1 MKKNF
6 LFKFS
11 AIAMSLILIAC
22 GGSTSEDVVET
33 ETTAIESEESL
44 NVVVTTPM
52 LGEFVK
58 QVAGDSVV
66 LDVLMPAEADPHTY
80 DPSPQ
85 DAAKISDADIVLYV
99 GIKYET
105 SSLLKLIENTAST
118 NATLLEIGEEIDP
131 IEFKDGEHDHGN
143 HDDHDEEGHDDDKD
157 HDHDDEDGHDDHDDE
172 DGHDD
177 HDEEGHDDDKDH
189 DHDDEDGHDDHDE
202 EGHDDEDGHDD
213 HDEEGHDDDKDH
225 DHDDED
231 GHDDHDDEGHEGHEG
246 HDHGSED
253 PHFWFDPV
261 RVAMA
266 VEVIKDS
273 LVSLDPANTS
283 TYEANADNFIS
294 ELTDLDAQVKELIES
309 VSEDNRKIVTTH
321 EALGYLE
328 ARYGIEVFAT
338 IIPSLTTTDEISP
351 SQIADVIDVIED
363 NNIKVL
369 FVESEA
375 PSVYAETVAAEAGIT
390 AVTGLYV
397 ETLKDGQTYSDFLI
411 SNVTLIVESLNSAG
425 EG

>member
-6 LFKFS
+6 LFRLS
-11 AIAMSLILIAC
+11 AIAMSLILVAC
-22 GGSTSEDVVET
+22 GGSTSEDVVEN

-66 LDVLMPAEADPHTY
+66 LDILMPAEADPHTY

-85 DAAKISDADIVLYV
+85 DAAKIADADIVLYV

-131 IEFKDGEHDHGN
+131 IEFKDGEHDHG
-143 HDDHDEEGHDDDKD
+143 HDDHDEDGHDDDKD
-157 HDHDDEDGHDDHDDE
+157 
-172 DGHDD
+172 
-177 HDEEGHDDDKDH
+177 
-189 DHDDEDGHDDHDE
+189 
-202 EGHDDEDGHDD
+202 
-213 HDEEGHDDDKDH
+213 
-225 DHDDED
+225 
-231 GHDDHDDEGHEGHEG
+231 GHEGHEG

-294 ELTDLDAQVKELIES
+294 ELTDLDAQVKALIES

-338 IIPSLTTTDEISP
+338 IIPSLSTADEISP

-375 PSVYAETVAAEAGIT
+375 PSVYAETVVAEAGIT

>member
-66 LDVLMPAEADPHTY
+66 LNILMPAEANPHTY

-85 DAAKISDADIVLYV
+85 DAAKIADADIVLYV

-131 IEFKDGEHDHGN
+131 IEFKDGEHDHGQM

-157 HDHDDEDGHDDHDDE
+157 HDHDDE

-202 EGHDDEDGHDD
+202 
-213 HDEEGHDDDKDH
+213 
-225 DHDDED
+225 
-231 GHDDHDDEGHEGHEG
+231 
-246 HDHGSED
+246 
-253 PHFWFDPV
+253 
-261 RVAMA
+261 
-266 VEVIKDS
+266 
-273 LVSLDPANTS
+273 
-283 TYEANADNFIS
+283 
-294 ELTDLDAQVKELIES
+294 
-309 VSEDNRKIVTTH
+309 
-321 EALGYLE
+321 
-328 ARYGIEVFAT
+328 
-338 IIPSLTTTDEISP
+338 
-351 SQIADVIDVIED
+351 
-363 NNIKVL
+363 
-369 FVESEA
+369 
-375 PSVYAETVAAEAGIT
+375 
-390 AVTGLYV
+390 
-397 ETLKDGQTYSDFLI
+397 
-411 SNVTLIVESLNSAG
+411 
-425 EG
+425 

>member
-66 LDVLMPAEADPHTY
+66 LNILMPAEANPHTY

-85 DAAKISDADIVLYV
+85 DAAKIADADIVFYV

-143 HDDHDEEGHDDDKD
+143 HDDHDEEG
-157 HDHDDEDGHDDHDDE
+157 HDDE

-231 GHDDHDDEGHEGHEG
+231 GHDDHDEEGHEGHEG

-294 ELTDLDAQVKELIES
+294 ELTDLDAQVKALIES

-338 IIPSLTTTDEISP
+338 IIPSLSTADEISP

>member
-66 LDVLMPAEADPHTY
+66 LNILMPAEANPHTY

-85 DAAKISDADIVLYV
+85 DAAKIADADIVFYV

-131 IEFKDGEHDHGN
+131 IEFKDGEHGHGH
-143 HDDHDEEGHDDDKD
+143 HDDHDEEGHDD
-157 HDHDDEDGHDDHDDE
+157 
-172 DGHDD
+172 
-177 HDEEGHDDDKDH
+177 HDE
-189 DHDDEDGHDDHDE
+189 
-202 EGHDDEDGHDD
+202 
-213 HDEEGHDDDKDH
+213 
-225 DHDDED
+225 
-231 GHDDHDDEGHEGHEG
+231 EGHEGHEG

-294 ELTDLDAQVKELIES
+294 ELTDLDAQVKALVES

-338 IIPSLTTTDEISP
+338 IIPSLSTADEISP

>member
-6 LFKFS
+6 LFRLS
-11 AIAMSLILIAC
+11 AIAMSLILVAC
-22 GGSTSEDVVET
+22 GGSTSEDVVEN

-66 LDVLMPAEADPHTY
+66 LDILMPAEADPHTY

-85 DAAKISDADIVLYV
+85 DAAKIADADIVLYV

-131 IEFKDGEHDHGN
+131 IEFIDGERDHGH

-177 HDEEGHDDDKDH
+177 HDEEGHDD
-189 DHDDEDGHDDHDE
+189 EDGHDDHDE
-202 EGHDDEDGHDD
+202 
-213 HDEEGHDDDKDH
+213 
-225 DHDDED
+225 
-231 GHDDHDDEGHEGHEG
+231 EGHEGHEG

-273 LVSLDPANTS
+273 LVSLDPANSS

-328 ARYGIEVFAT
+328 ARYGIEIFAT
-338 IIPSLTTTDEISP
+338 IIPSLSTADEISP

-375 PSVYAETVAAEAGIT
+375 PSVYAETVVAEAGIT

>member
-6 LFKFS
+6 LFRLS
-11 AIAMSLILIAC
+11 AIAMSLILVAC
-22 GGSTSEDVVET
+22 GGSTSEDVVEN

-66 LDVLMPAEADPHTY
+66 LDILMPAEADPHTY

-85 DAAKISDADIVLYV
+85 DAAKIADADIVLYV

-157 HDHDDEDGHDDHDDE
+157 HDHDDE
-172 DGHDD
+172 
-177 HDEEGHDDDKDH
+177 EGHD

-213 HDEEGHDDDKDH
+213 HDE
-225 DHDDED
+225 
-231 GHDDHDDEGHEGHEG
+231 EGHEGHEG

-328 ARYGIEVFAT
+328 ARYGIEIFAT
-338 IIPSLTTTDEISP
+338 IIPSLSTADEISP

-375 PSVYAETVAAEAGIT
+375 PSVYAETVVTEAGIT

>member
-6 LFKFS
+6 LFRLS
-11 AIAMSLILIAC
+11 AIAMSLILVAC
-22 GGSTSEDVVET
+22 GGSTSEDVVEN

-66 LDVLMPAEADPHTY
+66 LDILMPAEADPHTY

-85 DAAKISDADIVLYV
+85 DAAKIADADIVLYV

-143 HDDHDEEGHDDDKD
+143 HDDHDE
-157 HDHDDEDGHDDHDDE
+157 
-172 DGHDD
+172 
-177 HDEEGHDDDKDH
+177 
-189 DHDDEDGHDDHDE
+189 
-202 EGHDDEDGHDD
+202 
-213 HDEEGHDDDKDH
+213 
-225 DHDDED
+225 
-231 GHDDHDDEGHEGHEG
+231 EGHEGHEG

-294 ELTDLDAQVKELIES
+294 ELTDLDAQVKALIES

-338 IIPSLTTTDEISP
+338 IIPSLSTADEISP

>member
-6 LFKFS
+6 LFRLS
-11 AIAMSLILIAC
+11 AIAMSLILVAC
-22 GGSTSEDVVET
+22 GGSTSEDVVEN

-66 LDVLMPAEADPHTY
+66 LDILMPAEADPHTY

-85 DAAKISDADIVLYV
+85 DAAKIADADIVLYV

-131 IEFKDGEHDHGN
+131 IEFIDGERDHGH
-143 HDDHDEEGHDDDKD
+143 HDDHDEEGHDDEDGHDDHDEEEGHDDDKD
-157 HDHDDEDGHDDHDDE
+157 HDHDDEDGHDDH
-172 DGHDD
+172 
-177 HDEEGHDDDKDH
+177 
-189 DHDDEDGHDDHDE
+189 
-202 EGHDDEDGHDD
+202 
-213 HDEEGHDDDKDH
+213 
-225 DHDDED
+225 DED

-273 LVSLDPANTS
+273 LVSLDPANSS

-328 ARYGIEVFAT
+328 ARYGIEIFAT
-338 IIPSLTTTDEISP
+338 IIPSLSTADEISP

-375 PSVYAETVAAEAGIT
+375 PSVYAETVVAEAGIT

>member
-6 LFKFS
+6 LFRLS
-11 AIAMSLILIAC
+11 AIAMSLILVAC
-22 GGSTSEDVVET
+22 GGSTSEDVVEN
-33 ETTAIESEESL
+33 ETTSIQSEESL
-44 NVVVTTPM
+44 KVVVTTPM

-58 QVAGDSVV
+58 QVAGENIT
-66 LDVLMPAEADPHTY
+66 LDILMSPGVNPHTY
-80 DPSPQ
+80 EPSPL
-85 DAAKISDADIVLYV
+85 DASKIADADIVFYI

-118 NATLLEIGEEIDP
+118 DTTLIEVGEEIDP
-131 IEFKDGEHDHGN
+131 IEFKDGEHDHG
-143 HDDHDEEGHDDDKD
+143 HDDH
-157 HDHDDEDGHDDHDDE
+157 DE

-177 HDEEGHDDDKDH
+177 HDEDGHDDH
-189 DHDDEDGHDDHDE
+189 DEDGHDDHDE
-202 EGHDDEDGHDD
+202 DGHDD
-213 HDEEGHDDDKDH
+213 HDEDGHDDDKD
-225 DHDDED
+225 
-231 GHDDHDDEGHEGHEG
+231 GHEGHEG

-273 LVSLDPANTS
+273 LVSLDPANSS

-309 VSEDNRKIVTTH
+309 VPEDSRKIVTTH
-321 EALGYLE
+321 ESLGYLE

-338 IIPSLTTTDEISP
+338 IVPSLDSSDEISP
-351 SQIADVIDVIED
+351 SQIAGVIEVIED
-363 NNIKVL
+363 NDIKIL

-375 PSVYAETVAAEAGIT
+375 PSVYAETVAAEAGII
-390 AVTGLYV
+390 AVTGLNV

>member
-6 LFKFS
+6 LFRLS
-11 AIAMSLILIAC
+11 AIAMSLILVAC
-22 GGSTSEDVVET
+22 GGSTSEDVVEN

-66 LDVLMPAEADPHTY
+66 LDILMPAEADPHTY

-85 DAAKISDADIVLYV
+85 DAAKIADADIVLYV

-131 IEFKDGEHDHGN
+131 IEFIDGERDHGHHDDHDEDG

-177 HDEEGHDDDKDH
+177 HDEEGHDD
-189 DHDDEDGHDDHDE
+189 EDGHDDHDE
-202 EGHDDEDGHDD
+202 
-213 HDEEGHDDDKDH
+213 
-225 DHDDED
+225 
-231 GHDDHDDEGHEGHEG
+231 EGHEGHEG

-328 ARYGIEVFAT
+328 ARYGIEIFAT
-338 IIPSLTTTDEISP
+338 IIPSLSTADEISP

-375 PSVYAETVAAEAGIT
+375 PSVYAETVVAEAGIT

>member
-6 LFKFS
+6 LFRLS
-11 AIAMSLILIAC
+11 AIAMSLILVAC
-22 GGSTSEDVVET
+22 GGSTSEDVVEN

-66 LDVLMPAEADPHTY
+66 LDILMPAEADPHTY

-85 DAAKISDADIVLYV
+85 DAAKIADADIVLYV

-143 HDDHDEEGHDDDKD
+143 HDDHDEEGHDD
-157 HDHDDEDGHDDHDDE
+157 
-172 DGHDD
+172 
-177 HDEEGHDDDKDH
+177 
-189 DHDDEDGHDDHDE
+189 EDGHDDHDE

-231 GHDDHDDEGHEGHEG
+231 GHDDHDEEGHEGHEG

-273 LVSLDPANTS
+273 LVSLDPANSS

-338 IIPSLTTTDEISP
+338 IIPSLSTADEISP

>member
-6 LFKFS
+6 LFRLS
-11 AIAMSLILIAC
+11 AIAMSLILVAC
-22 GGSTSEDVVET
+22 GGSTSEDVVEN

-66 LDVLMPAEADPHTY
+66 LDILMPAEADPHTY

-85 DAAKISDADIVLYV
+85 DAAKIADADIVLYV

-157 HDHDDEDGHDDHDDE
+157 HDHDDEDGH
-172 DGHDD
+172 
-177 HDEEGHDDDKDH
+177 
-189 DHDDEDGHDDHDE
+189 
-202 EGHDDEDGHDD
+202 
-213 HDEEGHDDDKDH
+213 
-225 DHDDED
+225 
-231 GHDDHDDEGHEGHEG
+231 EG

-294 ELTDLDAQVKELIES
+294 ELTDLDAQVKALIES

-328 ARYGIEVFAT
+328 ARYGIEIFAT
-338 IIPSLTTTDEISP
+338 IIPSLSTADEISP

>member
-66 LDVLMPAEADPHTY
+66 LNILMPAEANPHTY

-85 DAAKISDADIVLYV
+85 DAAKIADADIVFYV

-143 HDDHDEEGHDDDKD
+143 HDDHDEEGHDD
-157 HDHDDEDGHDDHDDE
+157 E

-189 DHDDEDGHDDHDE
+189 DHDDEDGHDDHDDEDGHDDHDE

-231 GHDDHDDEGHEGHEG
+231 GHDDHDEEGHEGHEG

-294 ELTDLDAQVKELIES
+294 ELTDLDAQVKALIES

-338 IIPSLTTTDEISP
+338 IIPSLSTADEISP

>member
-6 LFKFS
+6 LFRLS
-11 AIAMSLILIAC
+11 AIAMSLILVAC
-22 GGSTSEDVVET
+22 GGSTSEDVVEN

-66 LDVLMPAEADPHTY
+66 LDILMPAEADPHTY

-85 DAAKISDADIVLYV
+85 DAAKIADADIVLYV

-131 IEFKDGEHDHGN
+131 IEFIDGERDHGH

-177 HDEEGHDDDKDH
+177 HDEEGHDD
-189 DHDDEDGHDDHDE
+189 EDGHDDHDE
-202 EGHDDEDGHDD
+202 
-213 HDEEGHDDDKDH
+213 
-225 DHDDED
+225 
-231 GHDDHDDEGHEGHEG
+231 EGHEGHEG

-273 LVSLDPANTS
+273 LVSLDPANSS

-328 ARYGIEVFAT
+328 ARYGIEIFAT
-338 IIPSLTTTDEISP
+338 IIPSLSTADEISP

>member
-6 LFKFS
+6 LFRLS
-11 AIAMSLILIAC
+11 AIAMSLILVAC
-22 GGSTSEDVVET
+22 GGSTSEDVVEN

-66 LDVLMPAEADPHTY
+66 LDILMPAEADPHTY

-85 DAAKISDADIVLYV
+85 DAAKIADADIVLYV

-131 IEFKDGEHDHGN
+131 IEFKDGERDHGH
-143 HDDHDEEGHDDDKD
+143 HDDH
-157 HDHDDEDGHDDHDDE
+157 DE

-202 EGHDDEDGHDD
+202 EGHDDEG
-213 HDEEGHDDDKDH
+213 
-225 DHDDED
+225 HDDED
-231 GHDDHDDEGHEGHEG
+231 GHEG

-273 LVSLDPANTS
+273 LVSLDPANSS

-328 ARYGIEVFAT
+328 ARYGIEIFAT
-338 IIPSLTTTDEISP
+338 IIPSLSTADEISP

-375 PSVYAETVAAEAGIT
+375 PSVYAETVVAEAGIT

>member
-6 LFKFS
+6 LFRLS
-11 AIAMSLILIAC
+11 AIAMSLILVAC
-22 GGSTSEDVVET
+22 GGSTSEDVVEN
-33 ETTAIESEESL
+33 ETTSIQSEESL
-44 NVVVTTPM
+44 KVVVTTPM

-85 DAAKISDADIVLYV
+85 DAAKIADADIVIYV

-131 IEFKDGEHDHGN
+131 IEFKDGEHDHDDEDG
-143 HDDHDEEGHDDDKD
+143 HDDHDDEGHDDHDDEGHDDDKDHDHDDEGHDDHDDEDGHDDHDDEGHDDDKD

-177 HDEEGHDDDKDH
+177 HDED
-189 DHDDEDGHDDHDE
+189 
-202 EGHDDEDGHDD
+202 
-213 HDEEGHDDDKDH
+213 
-225 DHDDED
+225 
-231 GHDDHDDEGHEGHEG
+231 GHEGHEG

-273 LVSLDPANTS
+273 LVSLDPANSS

-309 VSEDNRKIVTTH
+309 VPEESRKIVTTH
-321 EALGYLE
+321 ESLGYLE

-338 IIPSLTTTDEISP
+338 IVPSLDSSDEISP
-351 SQIADVIDVIED
+351 SQIAGVIEVIED
-363 NNIKVL
+363 NDIKVL

-375 PSVYAETVAAEAGIT
+375 PSVYAETVAAEAGII
-390 AVTGLYV
+390 AVTGLNV

>member
-6 LFKFS
+6 LFRLS
-11 AIAMSLILIAC
+11 AIAMSLILVAC
-22 GGSTSEDVVET
+22 GGSTSEDVVEN

-66 LDVLMPAEADPHTY
+66 LDILMPAEADPHTY

-85 DAAKISDADIVLYV
+85 DAAKIADADIVLYV

-131 IEFKDGEHDHGN
+131 IEFIDGERDHGH
-143 HDDHDEEGHDDDKD
+143 HDDH
-157 HDHDDEDGHDDHDDE
+157 
-172 DGHDD
+172 
-177 HDEEGHDDDKDH
+177 
-189 DHDDEDGHDDHDE
+189 
-202 EGHDDEDGHDD
+202 DEDGHDD

-231 GHDDHDDEGHEGHEG
+231 GHDDHDDEEGHEGHEG

-294 ELTDLDAQVKELIES
+294 ELTDLDAQVKALIES

-328 ARYGIEVFAT
+328 ARYGIEIFAT
-338 IIPSLTTTDEISP
+338 IIPSLSTADEISP

-375 PSVYAETVAAEAGIT
+375 PSVYAETVVAEAGIT

>member
-6 LFKFS
+6 LFRLS
-11 AIAMSLILIAC
+11 AIAMSLILVAC
-22 GGSTSEDVVET
+22 GGSTSEDVVEN

-66 LDVLMPAEADPHTY
+66 LDILMPAEADPHTY

-85 DAAKISDADIVLYV
+85 DAAKIADADIVLYV

-131 IEFKDGEHDHGN
+131 IEFKDGERDHGH
-143 HDDHDEEGHDDDKD
+143 HDDH
-157 HDHDDEDGHDDHDDE
+157 DE

-189 DHDDEDGHDDHDE
+189 DHDDEEGHDDHDDEEGHDDHDDEEGHDDHDE
-202 EGHDDEDGHDD
+202 
-213 HDEEGHDDDKDH
+213 
-225 DHDDED
+225 
-231 GHDDHDDEGHEGHEG
+231 EGHEGHEG

-273 LVSLDPANTS
+273 LVSLDPANSS

-328 ARYGIEVFAT
+328 ARYGIEIFAT
-338 IIPSLTTTDEISP
+338 IIPSLSTADEISP

-375 PSVYAETVAAEAGIT
+375 PSVYAETVVAEAGIT

>member
-6 LFKFS
+6 LFRLS
-11 AIAMSLILIAC
+11 AIAMSLILVAC
-22 GGSTSEDVVET
+22 GGSTSEDVVEN

-66 LDVLMPAEADPHTY
+66 LDILMPAEADPHTY

-85 DAAKISDADIVLYV
+85 DAAKIADADIVLYV

-131 IEFKDGEHDHGN
+131 IEFKDGERDHGHHDDHDEDG

-177 HDEEGHDDDKDH
+177 HDE
-189 DHDDEDGHDDHDE
+189 
-202 EGHDDEDGHDD
+202 
-213 HDEEGHDDDKDH
+213 
-225 DHDDED
+225 
-231 GHDDHDDEGHEGHEG
+231 EGHEGHEG

-273 LVSLDPANTS
+273 LVSLDPANSS

-328 ARYGIEVFAT
+328 ARYGIEIFAT
-338 IIPSLTTTDEISP
+338 IIPSLSTADEISP

-375 PSVYAETVAAEAGIT
+375 PSVYAETVVAEAGIT

>member
-6 LFKFS
+6 LFRLS
-11 AIAMSLILIAC
+11 AIAMSLILVAC
-22 GGSTSEDVVET
+22 GGSTSEDVVEN

-66 LDVLMPAEADPHTY
+66 LDILMPAEADPHTY

-85 DAAKISDADIVLYV
+85 DAAKIADADIVLYV

-131 IEFKDGEHDHGN
+131 IEFKDGEHDHE
-143 HDDHDEEGHDDDKD
+143 EEG
-157 HDHDDEDGHDDHDDE
+157 HDDE

-202 EGHDDEDGHDD
+202 EGHDD
-213 HDEEGHDDDKDH
+213 
-225 DHDDED
+225 HDDED
-231 GHDDHDDEGHEGHEG
+231 GHEDHDEEGHEG

-273 LVSLDPANTS
+273 LVSLDPANSS

-338 IIPSLTTTDEISP
+338 IIPSLSTADEISP

-375 PSVYAETVAAEAGIT
+375 PSVYAETVVAEAGIT

>member
-1 MKKNF
+1 MK
-6 LFKFS
+6 
-11 AIAMSLILIAC
+11 
-22 GGSTSEDVVET
+22 D
-33 ETTAIESEESL
+33 
-44 NVVVTTPM
+44 
-52 LGEFVK
+52 
-58 QVAGDSVV
+58 
-66 LDVLMPAEADPHTY
+66 
-80 DPSPQ
+80 
-85 DAAKISDADIVLYV
+85 
-99 GIKYET
+99 
-105 SSLLKLIENTAST
+105 
-118 NATLLEIGEEIDP
+118 
-131 IEFKDGEHDHGN
+131 
-143 HDDHDEEGHDDDKD
+143 
-157 HDHDDEDGHDDHDDE
+157 
-172 DGHDD
+172 
-177 HDEEGHDDDKDH
+177 
-189 DHDDEDGHDDHDE
+189 
-202 EGHDDEDGHDD
+202 
-213 HDEEGHDDDKDH
+213 
-225 DHDDED
+225 
-231 GHDDHDDEGHEGHEG
+231 EG

-273 LVSLDPANTS
+273 LVSLDPANSS

-328 ARYGIEVFAT
+328 ARYGIEIFAT
-338 IIPSLTTTDEISP
+338 IIPSLSTADEISP

>member
-1 MKKNF
+1 M
-6 LFKFS
+6 
-11 AIAMSLILIAC
+11 IMM
-22 GGSTSEDVVET
+22 TMEDGHDDHDEDDHD
-33 ETTAIESEESL
+33 EDGHDDDDEDEE
-44 NVVVTTPM
+44 
-52 LGEFVK
+52 GHDDE
-58 QVAGDSVV
+58 
-66 LDVLMPAEADPHTY
+66 
-80 DPSPQ
+80 
-85 DAAKISDADIVLYV
+85 
-99 GIKYET
+99 
-105 SSLLKLIENTAST
+105 
-118 NATLLEIGEEIDP
+118 
-131 IEFKDGEHDHGN
+131 DG
-143 HDDHDEEGHDDDKD
+143 HDDHDEEGHDDEDGHDD
-157 HDHDDEDGHDDHDDE
+157 HDEDGHDDDDE

-202 EGHDDEDGHDD
+202 
-213 HDEEGHDDDKDH
+213 
-225 DHDDED
+225 
-231 GHDDHDDEGHEGHEG
+231 EGHEGHEG

-273 LVSLDPANTS
+273 LVSLDPANSS

-328 ARYGIEVFAT
+328 ARYGIEIFAT
-338 IIPSLTTTDEISP
+338 IIPSLSTADEISP

-375 PSVYAETVAAEAGIT
+375 PSVYAETVVAEAGIT

>member
-6 LFKFS
+6 LFRLS
-11 AIAMSLILIAC
+11 AIAMSLILVAC
-22 GGSTSEDVVET
+22 GGSTSEDVVEN

-66 LDVLMPAEADPHTY
+66 LDILMPAEADPHTY

-85 DAAKISDADIVLYV
+85 DAAKIADADIVLYV

-131 IEFKDGEHDHGN
+131 IKFKDGERDHGHHDDHDEDGHDDHDEEGHDDDKDHDHDDEDGHDDHDEEGHDDGDG

-177 HDEEGHDDDKDH
+177 HDEEGH
-189 DHDDEDGHDDHDE
+189 
-202 EGHDDEDGHDD
+202 
-213 HDEEGHDDDKDH
+213 
-225 DHDDED
+225 
-231 GHDDHDDEGHEGHEG
+231 EG

-273 LVSLDPANTS
+273 LVSLDPANSS

-328 ARYGIEVFAT
+328 ARYGIEIFAT
-338 IIPSLTTTDEISP
+338 IIPSLSTADEISP

-375 PSVYAETVAAEAGIT
+375 PSVYAETVVAEAGIT

>member
-1 MKKNF
+1 MRKNL
-6 LFKFS
+6 LFRLS
-11 AIAMSLILIAC
+11 AIAMSLILVAC
-22 GGSTSEDVVET
+22 GGSTSEDVVEN
-33 ETTAIESEESL
+33 ETTSIQSEESL
-44 NVVVTTPM
+44 KVVVTTPM

-58 QVAGDSVV
+58 QVAGENIT
-66 LDVLMPAEADPHTY
+66 LDILMSPAVDPHTY
-80 DPSPQ
+80 EPSPL
-85 DAAKISDADIVLYV
+85 DASKIADADIVFYI

-118 NATLLEIGEEIDP
+118 DTTLIGVGEEIDP
-131 IEFKDGEHDHGN
+131 IEFKDGEHDHG
-143 HDDHDEEGHDDDKD
+143 HDDEDGHDDDKD
-157 HDHDDEDGHDDHDDE
+157 HDDHDE

-177 HDEEGHDDDKDH
+177 HDED
-189 DHDDEDGHDDHDE
+189 
-202 EGHDDEDGHDD
+202 
-213 HDEEGHDDDKDH
+213 
-225 DHDDED
+225 
-231 GHDDHDDEGHEGHEG
+231 GHEGHEG

-273 LVSLDPANTS
+273 LVSLDQANSS

-309 VSEDNRKIVTTH
+309 VPEESRKIVTTH
-321 EALGYLE
+321 ESLGYLE

-338 IIPSLTTTDEISP
+338 IVPSLDSSDEISP
-351 SQIADVIDVIED
+351 SQIAGVIEVIED
-363 NNIKVL
+363 NDIKVL

-375 PSVYAETVAAEAGIT
+375 PSVYAETVAAEAGII
-390 AVTGLYV
+390 AVTGLNV

>member
-6 LFKFS
+6 LFRLS
-11 AIAMSLILIAC
+11 AIAMSLILVAC
-22 GGSTSEDVVET
+22 GGSTSEDVVEN
-33 ETTAIESEESL
+33 ETTAIESKESL

-66 LDVLMPAEADPHTY
+66 LDILMPAEADPHTY

-85 DAAKISDADIVLYV
+85 DAAKIADADIVLYV

-131 IEFKDGEHDHGN
+131 IEFKDGERDHGH
-143 HDDHDEEGHDDDKD
+143 HDDH
-157 HDHDDEDGHDDHDDE
+157 DE

-189 DHDDEDGHDDHDE
+189 DHDDE
-202 EGHDDEDGHDD
+202 
-213 HDEEGHDDDKDH
+213 EGHDDDKDH
-225 DHDDED
+225 DHDDEE
-231 GHDDHDDEGHEGHEG
+231 GHDDHDDEEGHDDHDEEGHEGHEG

-294 ELTDLDAQVKELIES
+294 ELTDLDAQVKALIES

-328 ARYGIEVFAT
+328 ARYGIEIFAT
-338 IIPSLTTTDEISP
+338 IIPSLSTADEISP

-375 PSVYAETVAAEAGIT
+375 PSVYAETVVAEAGIT

>member
-6 LFKFS
+6 LFRLS
-11 AIAMSLILIAC
+11 AIAMSLILVAC
-22 GGSTSEDVVET
+22 GGSTSEDVVEN

-66 LDVLMPAEADPHTY
+66 LDILMPAEADPHTY

-85 DAAKISDADIVLYV
+85 DAAKIADADIVLYV

-131 IEFKDGEHDHGN
+131 IEFIDGERDHGHHDDHDEDG
-143 HDDHDEEGHDDDKD
+143 HDDHDEEGHDDDKDHDHDDEDGHDDDKDHDHDDDKD

-177 HDEEGHDDDKDH
+177 HDE
-189 DHDDEDGHDDHDE
+189 
-202 EGHDDEDGHDD
+202 
-213 HDEEGHDDDKDH
+213 
-225 DHDDED
+225 
-231 GHDDHDDEGHEGHEG
+231 EGHEGHEG

-273 LVSLDPANTS
+273 LVSLDPANSS

-328 ARYGIEVFAT
+328 ARYGIEIFAT
-338 IIPSLTTTDEISP
+338 IIPSLSTADEISP

-375 PSVYAETVAAEAGIT
+375 PSVYAETVVAEAGIT

>member
-6 LFKFS
+6 LFRLS
-11 AIAMSLILIAC
+11 AIAMSLILVAC
-22 GGSTSEDVVET
+22 GGSTSEDVVEN

-66 LDVLMPAEADPHTY
+66 LDILMPAEADPHTY

-85 DAAKISDADIVLYV
+85 DAAKIADADIVLYV

-131 IEFKDGEHDHGN
+131 IEFIDGERDHGH

-157 HDHDDEDGHDDHDDE
+157 HDHDDEDGHD
-172 DGHDD
+172 
-177 HDEEGHDDDKDH
+177 

-231 GHDDHDDEGHEGHEG
+231 GHDDHDDEDGHDDHDEEGHEGHEG

-273 LVSLDPANTS
+273 LVSLDPANSS

-328 ARYGIEVFAT
+328 ARYGIEIFAT
-338 IIPSLTTTDEISP
+338 IIPSLSTADEISP

-375 PSVYAETVAAEAGIT
+375 PSVYAETVVAEAGIT

>member
-6 LFKFS
+6 LFRLS
-11 AIAMSLILIAC
+11 AIAMSLILVAC
-22 GGSTSEDVVET
+22 GGSTSEDVVEN

-66 LDVLMPAEADPHTY
+66 LDILMPAEADPHTY

-85 DAAKISDADIVLYV
+85 DAAKIADADIVLYV

-157 HDHDDEDGHDDHDDE
+157 HDHDDEDGHDDHD
-172 DGHDD
+172 
-177 HDEEGHDDDKDH
+177 EEGHDDDKDH

-202 EGHDDEDGHDD
+202 
-213 HDEEGHDDDKDH
+213 
-225 DHDDED
+225 
-231 GHDDHDDEGHEGHEG
+231 EGHEG

-273 LVSLDPANTS
+273 LVSLDPANSS

-294 ELTDLDAQVKELIES
+294 ELTDLDAQVKALIES

-338 IIPSLTTTDEISP
+338 IIPSLSTADEISP

>member
-6 LFKFS
+6 LFRLS
-11 AIAMSLILIAC
+11 AIAMSLILVAC
-22 GGSTSEDVVET
+22 GGSTSEDVVEN
-33 ETTAIESEESL
+33 ETTSIQSEESL
-44 NVVVTTPM
+44 KVVVTTPM

-58 QVAGDSVV
+58 QVAGENIT
-66 LDVLMPAEADPHTY
+66 LDILMSPGVNPHTY
-80 DPSPQ
+80 EPSPL
-85 DAAKISDADIVLYV
+85 DASKIADADIVFYI

-118 NATLLEIGEEIDP
+118 DTTLIEVGEEIDP
-131 IEFKDGEHDHGN
+131 IEFKDGEHDHG
-143 HDDHDEEGHDDDKD
+143 HDDHDED
-157 HDHDDEDGHDDHDDE
+157 
-172 DGHDD
+172 
-177 HDEEGHDDDKDH
+177 
-189 DHDDEDGHDDHDE
+189 
-202 EGHDDEDGHDD
+202 
-213 HDEEGHDDDKDH
+213 
-225 DHDDED
+225 
-231 GHDDHDDEGHEGHEG
+231 GHEGHEG

-273 LVSLDPANTS
+273 LVSLDPANSS

-309 VSEDNRKIVTTH
+309 VPEDSRKIVTTH
-321 EALGYLE
+321 ESLGYLE

-338 IIPSLTTTDEISP
+338 IVPSLDSSDEISP
-351 SQIADVIDVIED
+351 SQIAGVIEVIED
-363 NNIKVL
+363 NDIKIL

-375 PSVYAETVAAEAGIT
+375 PSVYAETVAAEAGII
-390 AVTGLYV
+390 AVTGLNV